1 MMKLILLS
9 IGATSLLASPS
20 IVDAWVCGPG
30 LYSFSNPMV
39 MPSTEEMLRRRNEM
53 MRRKQIMA
61 DGVGFS
67 RSSPRYEIKDTLD
80 KFQVAMDVPGVPLEN
95 IDIAVENDGTVL
107 SISGLRESMDE
118 STTFSSKFN
127 KRFSLDPTIDVEQ
140 FSATLQNGVLI
151 VSAPKDL
158 MRIKDSI
165 RKIPIQAITHSASIE
180 IQKEDS
186 GSSEEEGHGGTEKDT
201 PLEKDDGETEHPP
214 EN

>member
-1 MMKLILLS
+1 
-9 IGATSLLASPS
+9 
-20 IVDAWVCGPG
+20 
-30 LYSFSNPMV
+30 MV
-39 MPSTEEMLRRRNEM
+39 IPSTEEMLRRRNEM